1 MTQSNRRG
9 PQSPAQDVAFIVG
22 GGPGI
27 SSSCARLF
35 ANSGMRVGIAA
46 RDPDKSVLLNLEET
60 HGVRRYE
67 CDASEPA
74 AVESLFQNVVR
85 DLGAPT
91 LVVHN
96 IDGRVPGIFG
106 KGIAE
111 ADPSMVLMTLRNSAF
126 SAFLVGQRAARLMR
140 ENKLNANGTKGTI
153 IFTNA
158 SAALKGFPSS
168 GAFAM
173 ACHAK
178 SGLAQSMARELMP
191 QGIHIA
197 SVPIDAA
204 IGWTQEDGTRAHRR
218 AGTTATTIWPTR
230 PASRRLIC
238 SCIASID
245 RPGRSKSCYDRGSRN
260 GEPIARP
267 AFDAGAVRQLLSD
280 WSFPPVPI
288 HVRPLAQQDETDFD
302 LWTQSVAGTE

>member
-1 MTQSNRRG
+1 MTQSDKPG
-9 PQSPAQDVAFIVG
+9 TQPSIQDVALIVG

-35 ANSGMRVGIAA
+35 AKSGMRVGIAA
-46 RDPDKSVLLNLEET
+46 RNPDKPVLQDLET
-60 HGVRRYE
+60 NHGVRRYA

-74 AVESLFQNVVR
+74 SVESLFQNVVR
-85 DLGAPT
+85 DLGPLT

-106 KGIAE
+106 KGITE
-111 ADPSMVLMTLRNSAF
+111 ADPGMVIETLRNSAF
-126 SAFLVGQRAARLMR
+126 SAFLVGQRAAQLMQ
-140 ENKLNANGTKGTI
+140 ENKINANGAKGTI

-158 SAALKGFPSS
+158 SAALKGFPKS

-197 SVPIDAA
+197 NVPIDAA

-218 AGTTATTIWPTR
+218 AGATVDDNMADPDRIAETYLQLHRQHRSTWAFEVVLR
-230 PASRRLIC
+230 PWVER
-238 SCIASID
+238 
-245 RPGRSKSCYDRGSRN
+245 
-260 GEPIARP
+260 
-267 AFDAGAVRQLLSD
+267 
-280 WSFPPVPI
+280 W
-288 HVRPLAQQDETDFD
+288 
-302 LWTQSVAGTE
+302 

>member
-1 MTQSNRRG
+1 MTQSDERG
-9 PQSPAQDVAFIVG
+9 PQPSIQDVALIVG

-35 ANSGMRVGIAA
+35 AENGMRVGVAA
-46 RDPDKSVLLNLEET
+46 RTPDKPVLQTLEKT
-60 HGVRRYE
+60 HGVRRYA
-67 CDASEPA
+67 CDASEQA
-74 AVESLFQNVVR
+74 AVDLLFKNVVR

-91 LVVHN
+91 LLVHN

-106 KGIAE
+106 KAITD
-111 ADPSMVLMTLRNSAF
+111 ADPSMVLETLRNSAF
-126 SAFLVGQRAARLMR
+126 SAFLVGQQAARLMR
-140 ENKLNANGTKGTI
+140 ENKLSARGAKGTI

-191 QGIHIA
+191 QGIHVA
-197 SVPIDAA
+197 NVPIDAA

-218 AGTTATTIWPTR
+218 AGTTVDDNMADPD
-230 PASRRLIC
+230 
-238 SCIASID
+238 CIAETYLQLHRQHRSTWAFEVAL
-245 RPGRSKSCYDRGSRN
+245 RPWVER
-260 GEPIARP
+260 
-267 AFDAGAVRQLLSD
+267 
-280 WSFPPVPI
+280 W
-288 HVRPLAQQDETDFD
+288 
-302 LWTQSVAGTE
+302 